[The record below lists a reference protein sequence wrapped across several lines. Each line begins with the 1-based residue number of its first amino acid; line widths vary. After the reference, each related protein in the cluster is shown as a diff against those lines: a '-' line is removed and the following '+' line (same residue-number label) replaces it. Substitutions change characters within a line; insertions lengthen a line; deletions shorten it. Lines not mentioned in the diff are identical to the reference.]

1 MNESR
6 KVRLGVIG
14 AGGISQVAHIPNILA
29 DKSVELVA
37 ICDTDTNRASKVAER
52 FSLPVWFDEPE
63 AMFRHTALDGV
74 VITTPTNSHVAL
86 ARLAFEH
93 NVAVMMEKPFARTA
107 AEART
112 IVDAAEKAKI
122 LVLPA
127 MNHRFRTDTIHLRRV
142 LSKKELGALT
152 MIRAGWLKQ
161 LGVWGRPYWFTDQ
174 RLAGG
179 GVMMDLAIQMI
190 DLVFFL
196 TGFPTVI
203 DVVGAV
209 SDKALGL
216 EVEDTG
222 SAFIRLADEII
233 FQIEVSWANC
243 DDHDKAY
250 TWFSG
255 IRGAA
260 AMNPLRLSRRQKD
273 KIEHIALPRFGD
285 EVKLY
290 RNSFRSELAHF
301 AQCINKGETPLATGR
316 EAIAVLDVV
325 DKIYQSAG
333 R

>member
-1 MNESR
+1 
-6 KVRLGVIG
+6 
-14 AGGISQVAHIPNILA
+14 
-29 DKSVELVA
+29 
-37 ICDTDTNRASKVAER
+37 
-52 FSLPVWFDEPE
+52 
-63 AMFRHTALDGV
+63 
-74 VITTPTNSHVAL
+74 
-86 ARLAFEH
+86 
-93 NVAVMMEKPFARTA
+93 
-107 AEART
+107 
-112 IVDAAEKAKI
+112 
-122 LVLPA
+122 
-127 MNHRFRTDTIHLRRV
+127 
-142 LSKKELGALT
+142 
-152 MIRAGWLKQ
+152 
-161 LGVWGRPYWFTDQ
+161 
-174 RLAGG
+174 
-179 GVMMDLAIQMI
+179 MMDLAIQMI